1 MMMAVEGYQPS
12 TAFYVMAQI
21 VTTVG
26 YGDFTPTTWYSQL
39 FMSFYCVLC
48 MLVVAGLISS
58 IAEQAVK
65 KMQRR
70 LNSKLAGEEK
80 KEEREPSVFSKWLR
94 KYGDLCVATS
104 LFWFMVALGTWYF
117 GYFEGCTCSYGVSTI
132 QGCRDHTQEECR
144 ATGGSDFTYV
154 EAFYMSCITLT
165 TVGFGDYSP
174 MSRHGR
180 IFATFWMMIGIA
192 TTGNFIRAFS
202 VVFMSGQTDGE
213 GVDVEA
219 CFSQIDVNGDGHL
232 DRFEFVSFCLM
243 EHGLLT
249 KDQLESINKQYTA
262 LDINGDEKVTLQML
276 KERGGGKHVHVL
288 SPARRNSNAPNAVL
302 RGGAVGPPGTAWS
315 SQS

>member
-1 MMMAVEGYQPS
+1 MMMAVEGYQPA

-26 YGDFTPTTWYSQL
+26 YGDFTPTSWYSQL

-48 MLVVAGLISS
+48 MLVVAGMISS

-65 KMQRR
+65 RMQNR
-70 LNSKLAGEEK
+70 LNAKLAGEDKSQRGGEA
-80 KEEREPSVFSKWLR
+80 EEASAFAKFSK
-94 KYGDLCVATS
+94 KYGDLCVATF
-104 LFWFMVALGTWYF
+104 LCWFMVGLGTWYF
-117 GYFEGCTCSYGVSTI
+117 GYLEGCTCSYGVSRI
-132 QGCRDHTQEECR
+132 AGCQDHTQAACR

-180 IFATFWMMIGIA
+180 IFATIWMMMGIA

-202 VVFMSGQTDGE
+202 VVCMSGQMENGI
-213 GVDVEA
+213 DVEEA
-219 CFSQIDVNGDGHL
+219 FHRIDTNGDGHL

-243 EHGLLT
+243 EHGMLT
-249 KDQLESINKQYTA
+249 KDQLDSINKQYAA
-262 LDINGDEKVTLQML
+262 LDINGDEKVTLEMI
-276 KERGGGKHVHVL
+276 KEFGGGKHVRVE
-288 SPARRNSNAPNAVL
+288 SPTTRFTTNLITKNAGATPNF
-302 RGGAVGPPGTAWS
+302 
-315 SQS
+315 